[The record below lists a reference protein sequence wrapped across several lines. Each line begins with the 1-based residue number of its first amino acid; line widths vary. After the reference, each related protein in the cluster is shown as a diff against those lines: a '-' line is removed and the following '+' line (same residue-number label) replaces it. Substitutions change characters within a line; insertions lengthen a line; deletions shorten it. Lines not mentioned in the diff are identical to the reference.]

1 MESLSKGF
9 ENSNLRKSL
18 SMSIPKTIDSS
29 LRSDSFTAILTDL
42 ENASLSSDLPPH
54 LAKKL
59 KENHAWFV
67 ETLSLYKKPNA
78 GSRVALNLEKIK
90 AVAAARVLSMLF
102 ITAYY
107 IEPNSSGNVCFG
119 LDDKQIADIRHS
131 VKSTLVKQLDQNGD
145 LFVATVNLLTAATHY
160 QKHLQLPHVILKLH
174 DHSSF
179 SSVPITL
186 KFLLTLARVRGGVE
200 MLLSAGFFSSL
211 RALFAYSSGVVPST
225 IMSNDKVFIKHSD
238 KTEKPQTIWGLS
250 LAVVV
255 AMIHSLGDSS
265 YTEILDKVIPCV
277 LSEKA
282 ELISYYISA
291 PDFPSD
297 SREKKRPLARRT
309 QTSLSALKETEHTLM
324 LMCELIAS
332 ENLPEE
338 LEFCKKPSFLNS
350 RNGLFSLPLLCC
362 ASKPMSS
369 AFSVIT
375 TATVGKGH
383 SVSADLVALHIY
395 RISFLL
401 LKYLCMET
409 EGAAKR
415 SEEVGFADLT
425 QIPELPMLE
434 ILHGL
439 QDQAVAIAP
448 ELCGSNK
455 SRYIN
460 SEIQSV
466 CLLLLPIMEMAL
478 YLEFCVLQI
487 CGRSPVLGRVEE
499 FSKEVKLLSK
509 AMGVYVFLKASVTSL
524 KHLISL
530 LYPVLSKTEGL

>member
-1 MESLSKGF
+1 
-9 ENSNLRKSL
+9 
-18 SMSIPKTIDSS
+18 
-29 LRSDSFTAILTDL
+29 
-42 ENASLSSDLPPH
+42 
-54 LAKKL
+54 
-59 KENHAWFV
+59 
-67 ETLSLYKKPNA
+67 
-78 GSRVALNLEKIK
+78 
-90 AVAAARVLSMLF
+90 MLF
-102 ITAYY
+102 ITAYC

-160 QKHLQLPHVILKLH
+160 QVCSGLKLLNG
-174 DHSSF
+174 F
-179 SSVPITL
+179 GSSVTGVKTIKLLLMLLLLALEISKSSEKESQDFAEVSNVCLGLLPILCNCITATECSSL
-186 KFLLTLARVRGGVE
+186 SLATIDLFLLTLARVRGGVE

-225 IMSNDKVFIKHSD
+225 IMTNDKVFIKHSD
-238 KTEKPQTIWGLS
+238 KTEKPQTIWGLG

-265 YTEILDKVIPCV
+265 YTEILDKVIPRV

-282 ELISYYISA
+282 ELIYYYISA

-297 SREKKRPLARRT
+297 SRETKRPLARRT

-324 LMCELIAS
+324 LMFQELIAS

-350 RNGLFSLPLLCC
+350 RNGLFSLPPLCC

-369 AFSVIT
+369 GFSVIT

-383 SVSADLVALHIY
+383 SVSADLVAMHIY

-415 SEEVGFADLT
+415 SEEVGLADLA
-425 QIPELPMLE
+425 QIPELPMPE

-439 QDQAVAIAP
+439 QDQAVAIVP

-509 AMGVYVFLKASVTSL
+509 GNSPF
-524 KHLISL
+524 IL
-530 LYPVLSKTEGL
+530 LTIF